1 MATTHT
7 VRVDPARP
15 GTASPEPRPV
25 ASEDRRLWIQVTL
38 AAALGATAGVLATWA
53 VVATQTLQLH
63 F

>member
-7 VRVDPARP
+7 VRIDPARP
-15 GTASPEPRPV
+15 GTGSLEPRPF
-25 ASEDRRLWIQVTL
+25 APEDRRLWIQVTV

-53 VVATQTLQLH
+53 VVATQTLQMH